1 MRLYAITDRSWLNG
15 RPFVPEVERVLAA
28 GATFLQLREKEL
40 DQASFLAEAK
50 ELKAL
55 AARYRVPFVVN
66 DSVEIAVQIGADG
79 VHVGQS
85 DIRGRDLRSLLGPE
99 KILGVSANTVE
110 TAVRA
115 EESGA
120 DYIGVG
126 AVFGTTTKKDAQNIT
141 VQQLLE
147 IRRAVSIPIV
157 AIGGISA
164 ANIGKLAGSG
174 IDGVSVISAIF
185 AAPDPAAAA
194 RELRALSEGRPD
206 EQALCHL

>member
-66 DSVEIAVQIGADG
+66 DSVEIAVQIGA
-79 VHVGQS
+79 

-194 RELRALSEGRPD
+194 RELRALSEKLFGGK
-206 EQALCHL
+206 AG

>member
-1 MRLYAITDRSWLNG
+1 MKVTNESMRLYAITDRSWLNG

-147 IRRAVSIPIV
+147 IRRFLLRPIPP
-157 AIGGISA
+157 
-164 ANIGKLAGSG
+164 LRPGSC
-174 IDGVSVISAIF
+174 
-185 AAPDPAAAA
+185 APF
-194 RELRALSEGRPD
+194 RRSCSEGRPD

>member
-1 MRLYAITDRSWLNG
+1 MPSPTAAGSTA

-194 RELRALSEGRPD
+194 RELRALSEKLFGGK
-206 EQALCHL
+206 AG

>member
-1 MRLYAITDRSWLNG
+1 MPSPT
-15 RPFVPEVERVLAA
+15 AA
-28 GATFLQLREKEL
+28 GSTGVPLSRRWSGARRRSNLLQLREKEL

-85 DIRGRDLRSLLGPE
+85 DTGDATLRSLLGPE
-99 KILGVSANTVE
+99 KSSASRPTQWKRRC
-110 TAVRA
+110 APRKA
-115 EESGA
+115 A
-120 DYIGVG
+120 P
-126 AVFGTTTKKDAQNIT
+126 TTSEWARCSALPPKRMLRTSRCSSCWKSAAPFRFQ
-141 VQQLLE
+141 
-147 IRRAVSIPIV
+147 SSPS
-157 AIGGISA
+157 GGISA

-194 RELRALSEGRPD
+194 RELRALSEKLFGGK
-206 EQALCHL
+206 AG